1 MLDFPSVPQSSNQSQ
16 ELESGAQDSS
26 RTRELE
32 PRVRVTC
39 IAIAKYAPMSPFRWG
54 GKFGWRGEFRVGRYS
69 TVVGAQITL
78 IDVHAATFLIH
89 KIVPTFAVARE
100 GSVDGSVDGGACA
113 ERLALLNLCTPVTPR
128 ATIIEGERQLSNIS
142 AHVSP
147 LMNRSLT

>member
-54 GKFGWRGEFRVGRYS
+54 GKF

-128 ATIIEGERQLSNIS
+128 AAIIEGERQLSNIS